1 MRVTKQSKYQKE
13 REDICLKL
21 ISILEIDTDG
31 CFLLNELDSNIEKQ
45 NKILDMKDEIQK
57 YFAVSSITAFK
68 PNVSSE
74 TKRPYLNIAR
84 AILRQE
90 GYLFEGKDHWKKH
103 DNGLLE
109 RTIKYTIFRK
119 N

>member
-21 ISILEIDTDG
+21 IYILELDTDG

-90 GYLFEGKDHWKKH
+90 GYLFEGKSYWEKVD
-103 DNGLLE
+103 DNTII
-109 RTIKYTIFRK
+109 RSIKYMIFRK

>member
-21 ISILEIDTDG
+21 TSILELDTDG

-90 GYLFEGKDHWKKH
+90 GYLFEGKDYWKKH
-103 DNGLLE
+103 ENGLLE

>member
-13 REDICLKL
+13 REEICLKL
-21 ISILEIDTDG
+21 INILELDDDG
-31 CFLLNELDSNIEKQ
+31 CFLLNELDNNIEKQ
-45 NKILDMKDEIQK
+45 NKILDMKDEIQM

-74 TKRPYLNIAR
+74 TKRPYLNIVR

-90 GYLFEGKDHWKKH
+90 GYFFEGKDYWKKH
-103 DNGLLE
+103 DNNLLE
-109 RTIKYTIFRK
+109 RTIKYIILRK